1 MDCVFC
7 KIAAHEVDSNIL
19 YEDDQVVAFRDLK
32 PLAPVHLLVV
42 PKKHLETVAD
52 LTEQDEPLM
61 GHMVT
66 VANQLAQDKGV
77 NEKGYRLIVNCGP
90 QAGQAVSHLHLHLL
104 AGRQLS
110 GLG

>member
-19 YEDDQVVAFRDLK
+19 YEDAQVVAFRDLK

>member
-1 MDCVFC
+1 MDCIFC

-32 PLAPVHLLVV
+32 PLAPVHLLIV
-42 PKKHLETVAD
+42 PKRHIETVAD
-52 LTEQDEPLM
+52 LTEQDKPLM

-66 VANQLAQDKGV
+66 VANQLARDKGV
-77 NEKGYRLIVNCGP
+77 IERGYRLIVNCGP
-90 QAGQAVSHLHLHLL
+90 QAGQVVGHLHMHLL

-110 GLG
+110 ELG